1 MRGIPATI
9 SLRIALGH
17 IHVRLLSA
25 PAAKTTADLSAAGSR
40 RAVIVATSKG
50 VRLTTAA
57 RATAALLTT
66 TASARRTVVPPGK
79 ICSGVAACRW
89 AAMEVTRPVVAT
101 GVGAAVGFCASRA
114 TARSVATTGSE
125 VATACSATR
134 PVIAHSRATVTLYAC
149 SATRPVIAHSRATVT
164 LHA

>member
-9 SLRIALGH
+9 SLRIAVGH

-57 RATAALLTT
+57 LLTT
-66 TASARRTVVPPGK
+66 TASARRTVVSPGQT
-79 ICSGVAACRW
+79 CSGVAPRRW
-89 AAMEVTRPVVAT
+89 AAMEVTRPVVAI

-114 TARSVATTGSE
+114 TARSVAATGSE
-125 VATACSATR
+125 VAAACSATR
-134 PVIAHSRATVTLYAC
+134 PIIAHSRATVTLYAC